1 MNDCG
6 WISSSQSPRRSTIAR
21 TASAASGLSGQLGA
35 TTAMRMA
42 SAYGWGRPFSA
53 MAGAINACD
62 ACGDAGSCNGVSPHG
77 GALLQCDA
85 SLHDGALAYDG
96 GSSCDDA
103 SRRDGAWPFDADS
116 QRHDAVHNGASHGPC
131 CGGEYGA
138 LAQSAET
145 AAEPGARRW
154 AVASTAPQRA
164 VRLAAEPD
172 RAQPA
177 AQVMVDQVRTAA
189 QLQRY

>member
-1 MNDCG
+1 M
-6 WISSSQSPRRSTIAR
+6 SSSQSPRRSTIAR

-35 TTAMRMA
+35 TTAMRMG
-42 SAYGWGRPFSA
+42 SAYGWSRPFSA
-53 MAGAINACD
+53 MAAAIS

-77 GALLQCDA
+77 DALLQCDA
-85 SLHDGALAYDG
+85 SPHDGGLPYDG

-103 SRRDGAWPFDADS
+103 SRRDGAWPFDADG
-116 QRHDAVHNGASHGPC
+116 QRHDAVRNGASSGPC
-131 CGGEYGA
+131 CGDDYGV
-138 LAQSAET
+138 LAQSAGT

-154 AVASTAPQRA
+154 AVASTAPER
-164 VRLAAEPD
+164 VVTLAAEPD

-177 AQVMVDQVRTAA
+177 AQVMVDQVRSVA